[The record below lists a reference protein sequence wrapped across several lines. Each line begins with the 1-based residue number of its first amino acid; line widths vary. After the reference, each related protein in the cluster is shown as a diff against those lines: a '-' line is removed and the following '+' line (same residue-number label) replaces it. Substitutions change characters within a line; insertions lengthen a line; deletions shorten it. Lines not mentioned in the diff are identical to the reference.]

1 MIVASGSFGD
11 SESIKLTVTTI
22 YIKMDPTVD
31 DDDAIGPTSL
41 TKINMGMW
49 SVDHGKKGV

>member
-1 MIVASGSFGD
+1 MIVASGSFGN
-11 SESIKLTVTTI
+11 SNSIKLTLTTI

-41 TKINMGMW
+41 TKIIWEG
-49 SVDHGKKGV
+49 GVWTM